1 MKEYAFDDQ
10 DLRTSFSE
18 VGQDH
23 IFRFWKDLNQE
34 EKKRFLKQLQQVD
47 LKECTTAWHDIHKP
61 QKKITNCEAPSAI
74 SSLSH
79 HLEDLKLFREKGEE
93 ILKNNKVAAFT
104 VAGGQG
110 TRLGHDGPKGT
121 LKCTPLR
128 QISLFEQ
135 FAENLKFYEKRF
147 GHSIWWFIMTSAD
160 NHLQTQSFFQEN
172 KFFGLDKNHIHFLQQ
187 GMMPVFDLEGKI
199 LLQEKNQLLMSPNGH
214 GGSFKALLDSGALQ
228 IMDNEGID
236 YLSYFQVDNPL
247 VYCLDPMFIGSHIQ
261 GKSEMSSKAVD
272 KVNSKEKVGTFV
284 KLNNTLQVLEYSDIP
299 DDLVEKTTSEGRL
312 TYHLGNIAIHLLNRD
327 FVKSVASASQEQANR
342 LIYHGALKKVKCL
355 DETGNTL
362 LPDAPNGLKAET
374 FVFDAIP
381 LAQNASIFEI
391 DRLEEFAPIKNS
403 TGTDSP
409 ESSRKIQLSR
419 ARRWLLSAGI
429 KPLPKEAEI
438 SPSYAPTQQ
447 HFLEKTS
454 KLSIDPAAMQDQKI
468 MIDESGITAAQK
480 YNEQLIN
487 D

>member
-1 MKEYAFDDQ
+1 
-10 DLRTSFSE
+10 
-18 VGQDH
+18 
-23 IFRFWKDLNQE
+23 
-34 EKKRFLKQLQQVD
+34 
-47 LKECTTAWHDIHKP
+47 
-61 QKKITNCEAPSAI
+61 
-74 SSLSH
+74 
-79 HLEDLKLFREKGEE
+79 
-93 ILKNNKVAAFT
+93 
-104 VAGGQG
+104 
-110 TRLGHDGPKGT
+110 
-121 LKCTPLR
+121 
-128 QISLFEQ
+128 
-135 FAENLKFYEKRF
+135 
-147 GHSIWWFIMTSAD
+147 
-160 NHLQTQSFFQEN
+160 
-172 KFFGLDKNHIHFLQQ
+172 
-187 GMMPVFDLEGKI
+187 
-199 LLQEKNQLLMSPNGH
+199 
-214 GGSFKALLDSGALQ
+214 
-228 IMDNEGID
+228 
-236 YLSYFQVDNPL
+236 
-247 VYCLDPMFIGSHIQ
+247 
-261 GKSEMSSKAVD
+261 
-272 KVNSKEKVGTFV
+272 
-284 KLNNTLQVLEYSDIP
+284 LQVLEYSDIP

-342 LIYHGALKKVKCL
+342 LLYHGALKKVKCL

-419 ARRWLLSAGI
+419 ARRWLLNAGI

-454 KLSIDPAAMQDQKI
+454 NLSIDPAAMQDQKI